1 MSFGAQIIRICSI
14 RANILA
20 LISKNKKIVK
30 EWKSVHME
38 VKVLQALL
46 SRRTTTPN
54 KESSRK

>member
-1 MSFGAQIIRICSI
+1 M
-14 RANILA
+14 A

-46 SRRTTTPN
+46 PRRRITTSN
-54 KESSRK
+54 KESSRKGMR

>member
-38 VKVLQALL
+38 VKVLQALVP
-46 SRRTTTPN
+46 RRTTTTPN
-54 KESSRK
+54 KESS